1 MAVVLALPLYAVLC
15 LALWAEPRWQPDWDG
30 ALTILTARNLAE
42 GQGYSYLGQPFIL
55 RPPGL
60 AWLLS
65 HLQGVGRFDAAPLN
79 LAIMGFAGAWIAAL
93 YYALRSESSRA
104 RALAIAL
111 LTGTSALAVERFN
124 RIESEFPFAA
134 ALFLCF
140 GLHERAQQRA
150 RTALAALAGLALAA
164 SLYLRSAGL
173 VLMPG
178 FLLLS
183 LLPSAAR
190 PRWRA
195 WLPVLLAL
203 ALAAPWLLW
212 AGRMADRVERPAE
225 QLLLFDYRTAI
236 FHSDAGDP
244 ESPFVTPAGWLARAA
259 SNTPLL
265 LEDLA
270 RTTLGSAHPL
280 AQLAIAPLVAVGF
293 ALRLRRGPR
302 LLDWWAAAYAGVLI
316 FYFTHHPRL
325 ALPLLP
331 VAYACALEAAAALGP
346 RLRALRRAPAAP
358 VTVLAGSFALVNVL
372 CWPTAPD
379 PDREWAAAYQVA
391 ERVRRTLPRDALLM
405 ADNGPVFAVLTQRRT
420 LSFRHAR
427 DGQNLLDRYDPELLI
442 LNFEHPSI
450 EDAKAQVFGA
460 KEKLWKPSPRFTLKP
475 IQSYE
480 PHPLPLVSR

>member
-1 MAVVLALPLYAVLC
+1 MLRGVPALALSLYGIAC
-15 LALWAEPRWQPDWDG
+15 LFCWADPRWQPDWDG

-42 GQGYSYLGQPFIL
+42 GQGYSYLGRPFIL

-60 AWLLS
+60 AWVLS
-65 HLQGVGRFDAAPLN
+65 QLQGAGRFDAAPLN
-79 LAIMGFAGAWIAAL
+79 LAIMAFAGAWIAAL
-93 YYALRSESSRA
+93 YFALRAESTRA
-104 RALAIAL
+104 RALAVAL
-111 LTGTSALAVERFN
+111 LTGTSALVVERFN

-140 GLHERAQQRA
+140 GLHERAQRRA
-150 RTALAALAGLALAA
+150 SSALAALAGLALAA
-164 SLYLRSAGL
+164 ALYLRSAAL
-173 VLMPG
+173 VLVPG
-178 FLLLS
+178 FVLLS
-183 LLPSAAR
+183 LLPGAAR

-195 WLPVLLAL
+195 WLPAALAL
-203 ALAAPWLLW
+203 ALAAPWMLW
-212 AGRMADRVERPAE
+212 ASRMADRVERPAE
-225 QLLLFDYRTAI
+225 QLLLFDYSTAI

-244 ESPFVTPAGWLARAA
+244 DSPLVTPAGWLARAA
-259 SNTPLL
+259 TNTPLL

-280 AQLAIAPLVAVGF
+280 AQLAIALLVGAGV

-302 LLDWWAAAYAGVLI
+302 LLDWWSSAYAGVLI
-316 FYFTHHPRL
+316 LYFTHHPRL

-331 VAYACALEAAAALGP
+331 VAYACALEAAHALGP

-358 VTVLAGSFALVNVL
+358 AVALAIGFAVVNAL
-372 CWPTAPD
+372 GWPAAPD
-379 PDREWAAAYQVA
+379 PDVEWAAAHQVA
-391 ERVRRTLPRDALLM
+391 ERVRRALPRDALLM

-427 DGQNLLDRYDPELLI
+427 DGRNLLDEFDPDLLI

-460 KEKLWKPSPRFTLKP
+460 RKKRWEPSPRFTQKP

-480 PHPLPLVSR
+480 PHPLH